1 MSNLT
6 NITTEISLERL
17 LDSLGFKSWLTIITT
32 FVLPVINFLGL
43 IFCLASAWVF
53 FQRKFKDQIFFYY
66 RLLTLVYIAHLIHNI
81 LFGILY
87 SPRYFSYLD
96 SYWIAVFD
104 IYYDLMSYVLF
115 HYGDVIQICILLTR
129 MKKFNQFIKKYF
141 TLSPKIISL
150 LLVFVC
156 LIIDFSI
163 PFTFK
168 IVSLG
173 DYVYSDLNGAKKR
186 GLFYF
191 PTTSEFA
198 KSFIGQVIILI
209 TFFAMSHFVCL
220 IVGVTLIV
228 ISFIQYRQYLE
239 KKKAEEIELR
249 IKYFEVQDSTRIEII
264 RPYKFSQRRL
274 NERQSEKK
282 MLYMILVM
290 CSMSILL
297 RSIYIIC
304 FVYFVCYYDSFRLL
318 VFGLISATIYTFTPT
333 VAIFIFHSFNRSFR
347 LEFKKIISFEKQ
359 RNSNSKALINCEIS
373 WGFWRR

>member
-6 NITTEISLERL
+6 NLTTEISLERL
-17 LDSLGFKSWLTIITT
+17 LDSLGFKSWLTITTT

-81 LFGILY
+81 LFCILY
-87 SPRYFSYLD
+87 SPRYFYYLD

-104 IYYDLMSYVLF
+104 IYYDLMSYVLL

-129 MKKFNQFIKKYF
+129 MKKFNQFLKKYF

-168 IVSLG
+168 IVSFG
-173 DYVYSDLNGAKKR
+173 DYVYSDLNGAKKK
-186 GLFYF
+186 GSFYF

-198 KSFIGQVIILI
+198 KSFIGQVIIII
-209 TFFAMSHFVCL
+209 TFFGMSHFVCL

-228 ISFIQYRQYLE
+228 ISFIQYRQYLD

-274 NERQSEKK
+274 NERLQRKVSE
-282 MLYMILVM
+282 
-290 CSMSILL
+290 
-297 RSIYIIC
+297 
-304 FVYFVCYYDSFRLL
+304 
-318 VFGLISATIYTFTPT
+318 A
-333 VAIFIFHSFNRSFR
+333 
-347 LEFKKIISFEKQ
+347 
-359 RNSNSKALINCEIS
+359 RNL
-373 WGFWRR
+373 

>member
-1 MSNLT
+1 M
-6 NITTEISLERL
+6 TTEISLEIL
-17 LDSLGFKSWLTIITT
+17 LDSLGFKSWLTITTT
-32 FVLPVINFLGL
+32 FALPIINFLGL
-43 IFCLASAWVF
+43 IFCLISAWVF

-66 RLLTLVYIAHLIHNI
+66 RLLTLVYILHLIHNI

-87 SPRYFSYLD
+87 SPQYFSYLD
-96 SYWIAVFD
+96 RYWIAVFD
-104 IYYDLMSYVLF
+104 IYYNLMSYVLF

-141 TLSPKIISL
+141 TFSPKIISL
-150 LLVFVC
+150 ILVFVC

-168 IVSLG
+168 IVSFG
-173 DYVYSDLNGAKKR
+173 DYIYNDLNGSKKKAF
-186 GLFYF
+186 FYF

-198 KSFIGQVIILI
+198 NSLIGQLIILI
-209 TFFAMSHFVCL
+209 TFFTMSHFICL
-220 IVGVTLIV
+220 IVGITLIV

-274 NERQSEKK
+274 HERQSEKK
-282 MLYMILVM
+282 MLYMILIM

-297 RSIYIIC
+297 RIIYIIC
-304 FVYFVCYYDSFRLL
+304 FVYFVCFYDSFRLL
-318 VFGLISATIYTFTPT
+318 VFGLISASIYTITPT